1 MVNSWSISGNSCK
14 KIIRAIRVIRLNPLF
29 KKNLCISV
37 VSVGEYSLYSSYSCS
52 RKICVHL
59 CYLWERKRKPA
70 CLHCGRQAVLTR
82 ITNLINCL
90 IYRDYFMYFLP
101 SLMTIPLK
109 EELTR

>member
-37 VSVGEYSLYSSYSCS
+37 LSVGEYSCS

-59 CYLWERKRKPA
+59 WYLWERKRKPA

-90 IYRDYFMYFLP
+90 IYGDYFMYFLP